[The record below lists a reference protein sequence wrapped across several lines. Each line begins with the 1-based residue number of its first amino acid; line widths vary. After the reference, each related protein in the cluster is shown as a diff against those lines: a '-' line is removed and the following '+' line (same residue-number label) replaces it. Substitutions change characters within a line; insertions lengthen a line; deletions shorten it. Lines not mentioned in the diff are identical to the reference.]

1 MGQAAKKAPTKAKSV
16 SIRSKQSTK
25 SKTGRKNAKNKS
37 ASKKKIKKNSK
48 AVITALVAENQEH
61 GMRLA
66 WSFLKKWRIR
76 IEADEVESVVGAAL
90 VEAAIR
96 YDDTKGAHFRT
107 FFFYHLRGMLLK
119 EVAFLIDERKKI
131 RHTPSEILE
140 NPLSIESFNDRWPV
154 NLVNRNDPES
164 ILADKQESS
173 RLWNTCEQLDTL
185 EREVIERHFIQDHS
199 LKKIAEDLSYC
210 RCHISRVK
218 SKALKTLSKVLPA
231 VIEGDKA
238 KIEKVKAEKRY
249 TGGRGR
255 RKSSKDLDPVAA

>member
-1 MGQAAKKAPTKAKSV
+1 MAQAARKVSTKAKSG
-16 SIRSKQSTK
+16 STRSKRVAK
-25 SKTGRKNAKNKS
+25 SKTPRTKAVKKTNL
-37 ASKKKIKKNSK
+37 KKKVSNSPE
-48 AVITALVAENQEH
+48 VITQLVTENQEH

-76 IEADEVESVVGAAL
+76 IEPDEVESVVGAAL

-119 EVAFLIDERKKI
+119 EVAFLIDERKRI
-131 RHTPSEILE
+131 RHTPSEVLE
-140 NPLSIESFNDRWPV
+140 NPNSIDGLGEKWPV
-154 NLVNRNDPES
+154 YLVNKDNPET
-164 ILADKQESS
+164 LMAEKQESG
-173 RLWNTCEQLDTL
+173 RLWKTCEQLDSL

-218 SKALKTLSKVLPA
+218 SKALKTLSKVLPG
-231 VIEGDKA
+231 VLDDDRRKE
-238 KIEKVKAEKRY
+238 EKVKADKRY

-255 RKSSKDLDPVAA
+255 RKSTKDLDPVSA